1 MRDPEQLRA
10 DIGRWQREIRTCRQ
24 RLGLTDDHPTILA
37 RLNRIA
43 LAQHLL
49 DQRAAEEPQERIE
62 HDATTFGDLGR
73 GVRVLLSPDGHR
85 REEPWEGA

>member
-1 MRDPEQLRA
+1 MIELRDPEQLRA

-24 RLGLTDDHPTILA
+24 RLGLADDHPTIRA

-49 DQRAAEEPQERIE
+49 DQRTPEEDEAQ
-62 HDATTFGDLGR
+62 
-73 GVRVLLSPDGHR
+73 
-85 REEPWEGA
+85 